1 MSTVTTILS
10 ITYLNPSAT
19 LASRTL
25 RSGLMAGMTSPAR
38 PWFKIG
44 TVDPDMADH
53 GKFKKWLYD
62 VETGMRDIFTGVTQ

>member
-1 MSTVTTILS
+1 
-10 ITYLNPSAT
+10 
-19 LASRTL
+19 
-25 RSGLMAGMTSPAR
+25 MAGMTSPAR